1 LTDLAS
7 QRVHSS
13 WISVLEPFTGEIDR
27 ILEVLDSQK
36 VAPSKDQIFASLE
49 IDLNSVK
56 CVIVGQDPYPTA
68 GNAHGLAFS
77 VSRGVKKVPAS
88 LRNIFKELSD
98 DLSVDIPTHGCLENW
113 RDEGVLLLNRV
124 LTTEVG
130 RSNAH
135 TNLGWQPI
143 TEAIAKA
150 AADRGAVG
158 VLWGVQA
165 QELAPNFQYKVSAP
179 HPSPLSAYKGFFGSK
194 PFSAVNKILE
204 EQGRT
209 PINWV
214 L

>member
-1 LTDLAS
+1 MTGLAS
-7 QRVHSS
+7 LHVHSS
-13 WISVLEPFTGEIDR
+13 WNSVLEPFSGEIAR
-27 ILEVLDSQK
+27 ILQGLDYQK
-36 VAPSKDQIFASLE
+36 VTPPKGQIFTALKV
-49 IDLNSVK
+49 DLNSIK

-77 VSRGVKKVPAS
+77 VTRDVNKVPAS

-98 DLSVDIPTHGCLENW
+98 DLSVDIPTHGCLESW

-135 TNLGWQPI
+135 ANLGWQKI
-143 TEAIAKA
+143 TATIAQA
-150 AADRGAVG
+150 AADKGAVG
-158 VLWGVQA
+158 ILWGAQA
-165 QELAPNFQYKVSAP
+165 QELAPIFQYKVTGP

-194 PFSAVNKILE
+194 PFSSVNMILR

-209 PINWV
+209 PIHWK

>member
-1 LTDLAS
+1 M
-7 QRVHSS
+7 HSS
-13 WISVLEPFTGEIDR
+13 WISVLEPFSGEIEE
-27 ILEVLDSQK
+27 IVEGIDSK
-36 VAPSKDQIFASLE
+36 NLTPPKNQIFAALE
-49 IDLNSVK
+49 CDLNLVK

-77 VSRGVKKVPAS
+77 ISKDVEKIPAS
-88 LRNIFKELSD
+88 LRNIFKEFSD
-98 DLSVDIPTHGCLENW
+98 DLSVEVPTHGCLEKW

-135 TNLGWQPI
+135 KNLGWQPI

-150 AADRGAVG
+150 SADRGAVG
-158 VLWGVQA
+158 ILWGAQA
-165 QELAPNFQYKVSAP
+165 QELAPIFQYKVSSP

-194 PFSAVNKILE
+194 PFSSVNKILV
-204 EQGRT
+204 EQGLQ
-209 PINWV
+209 PINWK

>member
-1 LTDLAS
+1 
-7 QRVHSS
+7 VHSS
-13 WISVLEPFTGEIDR
+13 WISVLEPFSGEIEE
-27 ILEVLDSQK
+27 IVEGIDSK
-36 VAPSKDQIFASLE
+36 NLTPPKNQIFAALE
-49 IDLNSVK
+49 CDLNLVK

-77 VSRGVKKVPAS
+77 ISKDVEKIPAS
-88 LRNIFKELSD
+88 LRNIFKEFSD
-98 DLSVDIPTHGCLENW
+98 DLSVEVPTHGCLEKW

-135 TNLGWQPI
+135 KNLGWQPI

-150 AADRGAVG
+150 SADRGAVG
-158 VLWGVQA
+158 ILWGAQA
-165 QELAPNFQYKVSAP
+165 QELAPIFQYKVSSP

-194 PFSAVNKILE
+194 PFSSVNKILV
-204 EQGRT
+204 EQGLQ
-209 PINWV
+209 PINWK

>member
-1 LTDLAS
+1 
-7 QRVHSS
+7 VHSS
-13 WISVLEPFTGEIDR
+13 WISVLEPFSGEIEE
-27 ILEVLDSQK
+27 IVEGIDSK
-36 VAPSKDQIFASLE
+36 NLTPPKNQIFAALE
-49 IDLNSVK
+49 CDLNLVK

-77 VSRGVKKVPAS
+77 ICKDVEKIPAS

-98 DLSVDIPTHGCLENW
+98 DLSVEVPTHGCLEKW

-135 TNLGWQPI
+135 KNLGWQPI

-150 AADRGAVG
+150 SADRGAVG
-158 VLWGVQA
+158 ILWGAQA
-165 QELAPNFQYKVSAP
+165 QELAPIFQYQVSSP

-194 PFSAVNKILE
+194 PFSSVNKILV
-204 EQGRT
+204 EQGLQ
-209 PINWV
+209 PINWK

>member
-1 LTDLAS
+1 M
-7 QRVHSS
+7 HSS
-13 WISVLEPFTGEIDR
+13 WVSILKPFNGEIER
-27 ILEVLDSQK
+27 IVEGLGSKEI
-36 VAPSKDQIFASLE
+36 APSNENIFAALDV
-49 IDLNSVK
+49 DLSSIK

-77 VSRGVKKVPAS
+77 ISKDVTKIPAS
-88 LRNIFKELSD
+88 LQNIFKELVA
-98 DLSVDIPTHGCLENW
+98 DLSIELPTHGCLENW

-158 VLWGVQA
+158 ILWGNQA
-165 QELAPNFQYKVSAP
+165 QELAPIFKYKVSSP
-179 HPSPLSAYKGFFGSK
+179 HPSPLSAYKGFFGSR
-194 PFSAVNKILE
+194 PFSTVNKILV
-204 EQGRT
+204 EQGRQ
-209 PINWV
+209 PINWQ

>member
-1 LTDLAS
+1 MTDLAS

-13 WISVLEPFTGEIDR
+13 WSEVLEPFNGEIER
-27 ILEVLDSQK
+27 ILQGLDSRN
-36 VAPSKDQIFASLE
+36 VAPPKAEIFAALE
-49 IDLNSVK
+49 MDLNSIK

-98 DLSVDIPTHGCLENW
+98 DLLVDIPTHGCLENW

-150 AADRGAVG
+150 AADKGAVG

-204 EQGRT
+204 EQGLT

>member
-1 LTDLAS
+1 M
-7 QRVHSS
+7 HSS
-13 WISVLEPFTGEIDR
+13 WSEVLEPFNGEIER
-27 ILEVLDSQK
+27 ILQGLDSK
-36 VAPSKDQIFASLE
+36 SVAPPKSEIFAALE
-49 IDLNSVK
+49 VDLNSVK

-77 VSRGVKKVPAS
+77 ISRDVKVIPAS
-88 LRNIFKELSD
+88 LRNIYKELID

-113 RDEGVLLLNRV
+113 RDQGVLLLNRV

-135 TNLGWQPI
+135 VNLGWQPI
-143 TEAIAKA
+143 TEAITKA
-150 AADRGAVG
+150 AAARGAVG
-158 VLWGVQA
+158 ILWGAQA
-165 QELAPNFQYKVSAP
+165 QELAPIFQFKVCAP

-194 PFSAVNKILE
+194 PFSSVNRILE

-209 PINWV
+209 PINWK